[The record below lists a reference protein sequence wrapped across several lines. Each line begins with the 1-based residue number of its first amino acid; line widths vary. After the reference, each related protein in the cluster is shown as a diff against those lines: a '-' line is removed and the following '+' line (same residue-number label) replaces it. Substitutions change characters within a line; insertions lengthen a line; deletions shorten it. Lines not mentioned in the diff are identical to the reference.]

1 LAKRTTHKSVYTKA
15 HRVMILVTGSTGLV
29 GSHLLF
35 ELAKE
40 SQAVRAL
47 YRSKAGIESVKK
59 LFAVYA
65 PNSTELFN
73 SIEWVACDITDYQSV
88 CNALVGV
95 KTVYHC
101 AAMVSFNPK
110 NAEEMIFN
118 NVQGTANVVDASIAV
133 GIEGFCHISSIAA
146 LGDENASG
154 VVDETCGMGKLKRRS
169 AYSRSKFFS
178 ENEVWRGVEMGLHAT
193 IVNPSVIIG
202 PGSWSSGSG
211 LLFSTVSKGFPFYT
225 LGISGYVDVRD
236 VAAATI
242 QLTKLKKWG
251 NRYVLNSENLS
262 HRAVFSAIASELNKK
277 QPHIHVKPWMALSVV
292 PFAWIVS
299 RITGKQPLLTRDTAK
314 SGHSITY
321 YSSKKI
327 TDELSFTFTPVKDAI
342 KHTAKI
348 FKSGLL

>member
-1 LAKRTTHKSVYTKA
+1 MAKGIAHQSFYTKA

-35 ELAKE
+35 ELTKE
-40 SQAVRAL
+40 NQRVRAL
-47 YRSKAGIESVKK
+47 YRSKVGIETVKK
-59 LFAVYA
+59 LFAIYA
-65 PNSTELFN
+65 PSSTEQFER
-73 SIEWVACDITDYQSV
+73 IEWVRCDITDYSSV
-88 CNALVGV
+88 SEALVGI
-95 KTVYHC
+95 KTVFHC

-110 NAEEMIFN
+110 KAEEMIFN
-118 NVQGTANVVDASIAV
+118 NVQGTANVVDASIDAGV
-133 GIEGFCHISSIAA
+133 DAFCHISSIAA
-146 LGDENASG
+146 LGDENAAG
-154 VVDETCGMGKLKRRS
+154 EVNETCGMGKLKRRS

-178 ENEVWRGVEMGLHAT
+178 ENEVWRGVEMGLNAT

-202 PGSWSSGSG
+202 PGSWNSGSG
-211 LLFSTVSKGFPFYT
+211 LLFSTVNKGFPFYT

-236 VAAATI
+236 VAAAAI

-299 RITGKQPLLTRDTAK
+299 KITGKQPLLTRDTAK
-314 SGHSITY
+314 SGHSVTY

-327 TDELSFTFTPVKDAI
+327 TDELNFTFTPVKDAI
-342 KHTAKI
+342 KHTTQI